1 MERGPGQRRH
11 HPRVP
16 GEPGQVTNHSAAS
29 RHVTPGS
36 PLIGCRVSAA
46 MVPPQTRQL
55 QAYCDQGFRD
65 AMAFLQ
71 AAEEVRCSQCSQGE

>member
-1 MERGPGQRRH
+1 MAG
-11 HPRVP
+11 
-16 GEPGQVTNHSAAS
+16 
-29 RHVTPGS
+29 
-36 PLIGCRVSAA
+36 RVSAA

-71 AAEEVRCSQCSQGE
+71 AAEEVRCSQCSEGG